1 MRGFPDVHA
10 SNENMGKTTRH
21 KKARH
26 KVQPVVQQAV
36 EPDQDSVSQD
46 EESQLS
52 EQTWEHNVVF
62 QSPPPMKQ
70 DAPMKPTESK
80 RMRKQGNS
88 PQRMKEELKETEKKK
103 RVEHTRNKV
112 QSILTHQVEKEP
124 DSPESRASELS
135 VEVESQYQEDQKH
148 QSNSPRRMHSSGA
161 AKPIFAGGNEL
172 INRGGVGREQPTPP
186 MYISQLNQLKKQ
198 TKSRPEKQLSLDLS
212 NRSDPNK
219 QFSFDLSQCST
230 RDSLQNNEQLK
241 DLLKLLQKE
250 GMVGGISPPKRSAN
264 EIMQSAHQTIK
275 KKREEVQALDTPC
288 LDHYCEQLCWTTQY
302 IFSISTIVL
311 LIFYGSFDHPA
322 PFVNTFLVQSI
333 ASIAYFVKASHV
345 GEMKIGDTPVPFVR
359 YVDWITTTPLML
371 YELCHIAHAESH
383 VVVMVIGCDLIT
395 LGLGISSAVID
406 QEHHFGV
413 KYTLFAIAAAFYI
426 LMVCTLVMDVAHPLY
441 DAAKAHHDD
450 DHYIAAD
457 DHADSN
463 IEETVIL
470 FDNLETLMIVTWSFY
485 PIAVLLGRAHFG
497 IITQS
502 VEDGFICILDI
513 LSKIGMEGMI
523 IAYAVQHYQGSSGDD
538 DGH

>member
-1 MRGFPDVHA
+1 MRGLPDVLV
-10 SNENMGKTTRH
+10 SNEHQGKSTRH

-70 DAPMKPTESK
+70 DAPMKPSESK

-88 PQRMKEELKETEKKK
+88 PQRMNEENKETEI
-103 RVEHTRNKV
+103 RTVA
-112 QSILTHQVEKEP
+112 
-124 DSPESRASELS
+124 RA
-135 VEVESQYQEDQKH
+135 
-148 QSNSPRRMHSSGA
+148 
-161 AKPIFAGGNEL
+161 
-172 INRGGVGREQPTPP
+172 
-186 MYISQLNQLKKQ
+186 
-198 TKSRPEKQLSLDLS
+198 
-212 NRSDPNK
+212 PNK
-219 QFSFDLSQCST
+219 QFSIDLSHGTT

-250 GMVGGISPPKRSAN
+250 GMVGGTSPPKRSAN

-502 VEDGFICILDI
+502 VEDGFICLLDI